1 MDLDNIVIQ
10 NIEERIKRLRNR
22 QEENGS
28 WEFVFE
34 GALLTDSFMILLMK
48 DLGYENNQLI
58 DGIIDRIINL
68 QHPNGAWKLYE
79 DEKNGNLNA
88 TVQAYIA
95 LLVSKKYT
103 KDHSSMKKAEKFIR
117 ENGGIKKTHFM
128 LKMILAIHGLI
139 AYPKLFYFPM
149 SYFLLPDKMPLS
161 LFDLSNYARV
171 HLVPMI
177 LCINKRFKVKLEDD
191 LNIDNLLEDS
201 EMEWFNE
208 ERGTFYQFILEEGKK
223 LASYPLYFH
232 QKGYEKAE
240 RFILDR
246 IETNGT
252 FYSYASS
259 TFYMVYALMAL
270 GYKVSSSV
278 IQDALQGLLSYATN
292 TDAGLHIQNSPSKV
306 WDTALLSYAI
316 QEAGYSNND
325 PIISKSIHYLL
336 SKQQDL
342 IGDWS
347 VHAKNLSPGGWGF
360 SDVNSFIPDND
371 DTGAVLRALSRSA
384 MDQPNFQESW
394 LKGVHF
400 LLGLQNDDGG
410 WGAFEKNVTNKWLTH
425 LPIENAKDAIID
437 PSTPDLTGRI
447 LEFIGNYT
455 SISNDDRIVKK
466 AVDWL
471 FKNQKSNGSW
481 YGRWGIC
488 YLYGTWA
495 TITGLRAVGVSKNHE
510 AIKKAEKWLVS
521 IQNEDGGWGES
532 GFSTVKGSYIPLKYS
547 TPSQTG
553 WAIDALLTIR
563 NKDDEVIRRGINY
576 LVSQNEISNK
586 ALSYPTGLG
595 LPGQFYINYHSYNE
609 IYPLVALAHFK
620 NN

>member
-553 WAIDALLTIR
+553 WVIDALLTIR

-609 IYPLVALAHFK
+609 IYPLLALAHFK
-620 NN
+620 NS

>member
-1 MDLDNIVIQ
+1 MDLENIVLR
-10 NIEERIKRLRNR
+10 NIEERINRLTRK
-22 QEENGS
+22 QGEDGS
-28 WEFVFE
+28 WEFCFE
-34 GALLTDSFMILLMK
+34 GSLLTDSFMVLLMN
-48 DLGYENNQLI
+48 DLEYKNQKVI

-79 DEKNGNLNA
+79 DEKDGNLTA

-95 LLVSKKYT
+95 LLISKKYT
-103 KDHSSMKKAEKFIR
+103 KEHSSMKKAEKFIR

-128 LKMILAIHGLI
+128 LKMILATHGLI
-139 AYPKLFYFPM
+139 EYPKLFYFPM
-149 SYFLLPDKMPLS
+149 SYFLLPNKMPLS

-177 LCINKRFKVKLEDD
+177 LCINKRFKLKLDD
-191 LNIDNLLEDS
+191 NLNIDHLLETN
-201 EMEWFNE
+201 EVEWFYE
-208 ERGTFYQFILEEGKK
+208 ERGSFYQFLLEEGKK

-252 FYSYASS
+252 FYSYGSS

-270 GYKVSSSV
+270 GYESNSSV
-278 IQDALQGLLSYATN
+278 IQNALHGLLSYATD
-292 TDAGLHIQNSPSKV
+292 TEAGLHIQNSPSKV

-316 QEAGYSNND
+316 QEAGYQVSD
-325 PIISKSIHYLL
+325 PIVSKSLSYLIK
-336 SKQQDL
+336 KQQNM

-384 MDQPNFQESW
+384 LNQTTIHESW

-400 LLGLQNDDGG
+400 LLGLQNEDGG
-410 WGAFEKNVTNKWLTH
+410 WGAFEKNVTNKWLTF
-425 LPIENAKDAIID
+425 LPIDNAKDAIID
-437 PSTPDLTGRI
+437 PSTADLTGRV
-447 LEFIGNYT
+447 LEFIGHYT
-455 SISNDDRIVKK
+455 TISKDDPIVKK
-466 AVDWL
+466 TVDWL
-471 FKNQKSNGSW
+471 LKNQKSNGSW

-488 YLYGTWA
+488 YIYGTWA
-495 TITGLRAVGVSKNHE
+495 AITGLRAVGIPKSHE

-532 GFSTVKGSYIPLKYS
+532 GLSPVKNKYVPLKYS
-547 TPSQTG
+547 TPSQTA
-553 WAIDALLTIR
+553 WAVDTLLSIR
-563 NKDDEVIRRGINY
+563 NKEDEVIRKGIKF
-576 LVSQNEISNK
+576 LTTQSELSNK
-586 ALSYPTGLG
+586 ALNYPTGLG
-595 LPGQFYINYHSYNE
+595 LPGQFYIHYHSYNE
-609 IYPLVALAHFK
+609 IYPLLALAHYK
-620 NN
+620 NS